1 MTGIIGA
8 VSFVGR
14 LYDAIK
20 GTKIGEKIGIDP
32 NSAGYADLLK
42 RAGIK
47 DVDLKLL
54 TSDGDMVKMLDKS
67 ILEPT
72 IIISKSMYARKDID
86 KVIEASVDAYISF
99 YLAVFKTLTNI
110 YSLDPAV
117 ALSLLANKGFDSEEY
132 KTPIAG
138 LVDLEDLDY
147 LPIDAEA
154 IKTIE
159 IKNSMDVKKSNEDFL
174 VKTVIKTVDLVINK
188 TKNMVSINNFG
199 DKDTDSISTSFS
211 IPVIVKANIHVVDID
226 DMVSS
231 FSQRGAEASLTT
243 RFLKW
248 KIGAISTSQFLT
260 ASDLLEDYQKNLLNS
275 TNFSSYINKKS
286 VADLNILN
294 VINKHRGL
302 NKMVVTYIM
311 SEKELKQ
318 VSKGVGYDIDTRTE
332 KQKLMNAML
341 AFNITAINTDRDKA
355 NTYISSI
362 SGFSTS
368 DIKKLG
374 NNGKSNNDAIEMLA
388 TALITNKPF

>member
-14 LYDAIK
+14 IYDALK
-20 GTKIGEKIGIDP
+20 GTKLAAKAGIDP

-42 RAGIK
+42 RAGIRE
-47 DVDLKLL
+47 VDLKLL
-54 TSDGDMVKMLDKS
+54 TSGGDMVKMLDKS

-72 IIISKSMYARKDID
+72 IIVSKSMYARKDID

-110 YSLDPAV
+110 YCLDPSV

-132 KTPIAG
+132 KIPTAG

-154 IKTIE
+154 SRTIE
-159 IKNSMDVKKSNEDFL
+159 VKNSMDTKKANEDFL
-174 VKTVIKTVDLVINK
+174 VKTVIKTVDLVVNQSKSIVTIDDTGNDN
-188 TKNMVSINNFG
+188 TNSMVS
-199 DKDTDSISTSFS
+199 SFS

-231 FSQRGAEASLTT
+231 FTHRGAEASLTT

-248 KIGAISTSQFLT
+248 KIGAINTAQFLT
-260 ASDLLEDYQKNLLNS
+260 ASDLLEDYQKNLLSS

-294 VINKHRGL
+294 VINKHKGL

-374 NNGKSNNDAIEMLA
+374 GSGKSNNDVIEMLA

>member
-1 MTGIIGA
+1 M
-8 VSFVGR
+8 
-14 LYDAIK
+14 
-20 GTKIGEKIGIDP
+20 
-32 NSAGYADLLK
+32 
-42 RAGIK
+42 
-47 DVDLKLL
+47 
-54 TSDGDMVKMLDKS
+54 
-67 ILEPT
+67 
-72 IIISKSMYARKDID
+72 
-86 KVIEASVDAYISF
+86 
-99 YLAVFKTLTNI
+99 
-110 YSLDPAV
+110 
-117 ALSLLANKGFDSEEY
+117 
-132 KTPIAG
+132 
-138 LVDLEDLDY
+138 
-147 LPIDAEA
+147 
-154 IKTIE
+154 
-159 IKNSMDVKKSNEDFL
+159 
-174 VKTVIKTVDLVINK
+174 
-188 TKNMVSINNFG
+188 
-199 DKDTDSISTSFS
+199 
-211 IPVIVKANIHVVDID
+211 VDID

-341 AFNITAINTDRDKA
+341 AFNITAINTERDKA

-374 NNGKSNNDAIEMLA
+374 SNGKSNNDAIAMLA

>member
-8 VSFVGR
+8 ASFLGR
-14 LYDAIK
+14 VYDALK
-20 GTKIGEKIGIDP
+20 GTKIGEKVGIDP
-32 NSAGYADLLK
+32 NATGYADLLK
-42 RAGIK
+42 KAGIK

-54 TSDGDMVKMLDKS
+54 TSGGDMVKMLDKS

-110 YSLDPAV
+110 YSLDPSV

-132 KTPIAG
+132 KRPAAG
-138 LVDLEDLDY
+138 LLDLEDLDY
-147 LPIDAEA
+147 LPIDCEA
-154 IKTIE
+154 SRSIE
-159 IKNSMDVKKSNEDFL
+159 VKNSMDVKKTNEDFL
-174 VKTVIKTVDLVINK
+174 VKTVIKTVDLVINQS
-188 TKNMVSINNFG
+188 KNIVSIDDNGGSN
-199 DKDTDSISTSFS
+199 SNSMASSFT
-211 IPVIVKANIHVVDID
+211 IPIIVKANIHAVDVD

-231 FSQRGAEASLTT
+231 FSQNGAEASLST

-248 KIGAISTSQFLT
+248 RIGAINTHQFLT
-260 ASDLLEDYQKNLLNS
+260 ASDLLDDYRKNLLNS
-275 TNFSSYINKKS
+275 NNFSGYINKKS

-294 VINKHRGL
+294 IINKHRGL

-318 VSKGVGYDIDTRTE
+318 VSKGIGYDIDSRSE
-332 KQKLMNAML
+332 KQKLMNSML

-374 NNGKSNNDAIEMLA
+374 GSGKSNNDAIEMLA